1 MAFIKKSYGIIVQR
15 DILMILKEVDP
26 EGTNKPKAR
35 HLRRRKYVSVG
46 SNSCWHA
53 DGYDKLKP
61 YRFPIN
67 GCIDV
72 YSSRILRLK
81 VTKSNSHAKVPAAYY
96 VDTMKEL
103 GVCLTD

>member
-1 MAFIKKSYGIIVQR
+1 MIQR
-15 DILMILKEVDP
+15 QLTSE
-26 EGTNKPKAR
+26 KPVR
-35 HLRRRKYVSVG
+35 HLRQRKYVYEG

-61 YRFPIN
+61 YGFPLH
-67 GCIDV
+67 GCIDG
-72 YSSRILRLK
+72 YLSRILWLK
-81 VTKSNSHAKVPAAYY
+81 VTKLNSHAKVPAAYY